1 VTQRQATLVLTLI
14 AVISFTLAALFLAL
28 PAEQA
33 PPKDVPGMARWLAS
47 HPADWLTASI
57 LSDRALDTA
66 SPNRVAL
73 WRSSHELA
81 RRLAP
86 RRPNATAGF
95 VRAGLLHWEE
105 LAPAERTSV
114 LRAFEPMLRDPE
126 VFRDV
131 AFPLFDLTHDFAM
144 LRRAGPGTL
153 ESLALLRDVAAANG
167 LAQDYRELRDAVRA
181 KRLAEFEARAAS
193 MSPTE
198 VFLQLGIETR
208 AEDHPFLVRVLTELQ
223 RRPLDVNPQRPDIAG
238 NIIDYAID
246 HGLTPLEGLHA
257 LALESGAAPHP
268 ERARLALAL
277 GDAQRA
283 SQIEVAFA
291 VPGAPEW
298 REYYIERAF
307 QDAGRGD
314 FIGAVVQLD
323 RAGESLETTVAREEL
338 ARLRGEPSRTPL
350 ARYATPE
357 WRGLCS
363 DEICRTAFA
372 DVWSDSPRT
381 LPLTLQVVQTDQIS
395 PYLELYVDDA
405 LVAEGEVTEQ
415 RTFNV
420 PLPAG
425 MHHVELRVVN
435 PLTRSSAYRRLR
447 FG

>member
-1 VTQRQATLVLTLI
+1 VTQRQAIPVLTLI
-14 AVISFTLAALFLAL
+14 AVISFVAAALFLVL
-28 PAEQA
+28 PAQPA
-33 PPKDVPGMARWLAS
+33 PPKDVAGMARWLAS

-66 SPNRVAL
+66 SPHRVAL

-105 LAPAERTSV
+105 LDAAERTSV
-114 LRAFEPMLRDPE
+114 LRAFEPMLRDPD

-131 AFPLFDLTHDFAM
+131 VFPLFDLTRDFAM

-167 LAQDYRELRDAVRA
+167 LAQDYRELRNAVRA
-181 KRLAEFEARAAS
+181 KRLSDFEVRAGS

-198 VFLQLGIETR
+198 VFVQLGIEPR
-208 AEDHPFLVRVLTELQ
+208 AEDHPFLVRVLTELH

-246 HGLTPLEGLHA
+246 HRLGPLDGLHV

-277 GDAQRA
+277 GDVQRA
-283 SQIEVAFA
+283 SQIELAF
-291 VPGAPEW
+291 GAPGTAEW
-298 REYYIERAF
+298 REYYVERAF
-307 QDAGRGD
+307 QDARRGD
-314 FIGAVVQLD
+314 FIGAAVQLD
-323 RAGESLETTVAREEL
+323 RAGEGLDVTVAREEV
-338 ARLRGEPSRTPL
+338 ARQRGEASRTAL
-350 ARYATPE
+350 ARYTTPE

-363 DEICRTAFA
+363 DEICRMAFA

-425 MHHVELRVVN
+425 MHRVEVRVVN
-435 PLTRSSAYRRLR
+435 PTTRSSAYRRLR
-447 FG
+447 FV

>member
-1 VTQRQATLVLTLI
+1 VTQRQTIVVLTLI
-14 AVISFTLAALFLAL
+14 AAIAFGSAALFLAL
-28 PAEQA
+28 PSEPE
-33 PPKDVPGMARWLAS
+33 PPKDVAGMARWLAS

-105 LAPAERTSV
+105 LDAAERTSV
-114 LRAFEPMLRDPE
+114 LRAFEPMLRDPD

-131 AFPLFDLTHDFAM
+131 VFPLFDLTHDFAM

-167 LAQDYRELRDAVRA
+167 LAQEYRELRNAVRA
-181 KRLAEFEARAAS
+181 KRLSEFEARAAS
-193 MSPTE
+193 MSPTD
-198 VFLQLGIETR
+198 VFLQFGIEAR
-208 AEDHPFLVRVLTELQ
+208 AEDHPFLVRVLKELQ
-223 RRPLDVNPQRPDIAG
+223 HRPLDVNPQRPDIAA

-246 HGLTPLEGLHA
+246 HGLGPLEGLQI

-283 SQIEVAFA
+283 SQIELAFA
-291 VPGAPEW
+291 VPGAAEW

-314 FIGAVVQLD
+314 FIGAAVQLD
-323 RAGESLETTVAREEL
+323 RAGEGVDVTVAREEL
-338 ARLRGEPSRTPL
+338 MRQRGEPSRTPL

-357 WRGLCS
+357 WSGLCS
-363 DEICRTAFA
+363 GEVCRMTSA

-395 PYLELYVDDA
+395 PYLEVYVDDA
-405 LVAEGEVTEQ
+405 IVAEGEVTEQ
-415 RTFNV
+415 RKFEV

-425 MHHVELRVVN
+425 MHRVEVRVVN
-435 PLTRSSAYRRLR
+435 PVTRSSAYRRLR
-447 FG
+447 FV